1 VPELPEVE
9 AARRLVER
17 VARGRRI
24 VAVECADDPIV
35 FERVPAA
42 RWRRAL
48 LGRRVRA
55 VRRHGKHLWLEL
67 DRRPWPCL
75 HFGMTGGFHT
85 PGRGTLRLVAHGK
98 HGPGLAWPPRFMKL
112 RLGFDDGGELAYADA
127 RRLGR
132 VRLRDD
138 PQREPPISLLGFDAF
153 RELPSLRDFAELVRA
168 RSAPMK
174 ALLLDQSFA
183 AGVGN
188 WIADEVLYQAG
199 IAPQRRANT
208 LSDAELRRLRG
219 RLRAIVAISVRA
231 LNDSRRYPR
240 TWLFHSRWDGPGAV
254 TARGE
259 AIRYLTIGGRTTAWV
274 PARQR

>member
-1 VPELPEVE
+1 V
-9 AARRLVER
+9 
-17 VARGRRI
+17 
-24 VAVECADDPIV
+24 
-35 FERVPAA
+35 
-42 RWRRAL
+42 
-48 LGRRVRA
+48 
-55 VRRHGKHLWLEL
+55 
-67 DRRPWPCL
+67 
-75 HFGMTGGFHT
+75 
-85 PGRGTLRLVAHGK
+85 
-98 HGPGLAWPPRFMKL
+98 
-112 RLGFDDGGELAYADA
+112 
-127 RRLGR
+127 
-132 VRLRDD
+132 
-138 PQREPPISLLGFDAF
+138 
-153 RELPSLRDFAELVRA
+153 
-168 RSAPMK
+168 
-174 ALLLDQSFA
+174 LLDQSFA

-188 WIADEVLYQAG
+188 WIADEVLYKAG